1 MNTFTITKNKT
12 HSKNS
17 IHNKS
22 ISLQNN
28 LIDSD
33 KMVTSPTTHT
43 SNSFPNSSNESST
56 EYQLN
61 TVTPLSPYSEIIY
74 DMDSYHSKINHPFY
88 EFNQNLNDFSN
99 DLTTL
104 SFIQNN
110 TNFMNGIDTPA
121 LSTSTSSTTIL
132 PYSQEVM
139 DLPSPSESCTS
150 NNDRNNE
157 SRINKNNPMNSV
169 VFINKPNDKN
179 GHIPIT
185 NRSVNDSYENLL
197 HNLHHKDIS
206 MNVTRN
212 NNSNHHHH
220 NNNNMNMDIEDQ
232 NNISTKE
239 ILESCLNDI
248 RYPYYS
254 SPIIS
259 NNYQNIRHQ
268 YPLSELMNTNSYNN
282 TLEPVTTTNVPT
294 LTPLATVY
302 MPPSTATS
310 SLSSFRTENSIPNS
324 TPSTLTTKVT
334 LPTTT
339 TTTKKVSSQPRTS
352 KAIITTNTRKK
363 MTTPFKKEITIAS
376 TAVPANVV
384 ENKTT
389 PKVPT
394 LSLSPAPIQNKTK
407 SSVPISTR
415 KDKTEIKKISRTLDN
430 LRKKKNGMNE
440 KNETTNE
447 NNSSLI
453 RNNVVNQKEKEC
465 HSKEN
470 SIKNEKIV
478 VSTQATKKDQKSIIH
493 NNINPPVSLLSNENT
508 IEVAEVNQTKLK
520 INKVLEKK
528 ATPNQ
533 SEVAVDLKKSLMKNN
548 QSRVNLKDH
557 NGNVLSTSIS
567 TSISIPKTTSN
578 SLSISIPKVM
588 SASTS
593 IPKTTPNS
601 LSTPSSISTVNTT
614 SISTL
619 PSSTPSSSSSS
630 LSSTP
635 SRITL
640 ESLSHLNMDFE
651 DIPNSSKLNSILPI
665 LKSKVAKSC
674 LNLLKETKGKPGRK
688 KKKKVLH
695 SIKSDPLERL
705 SITPQSFST
714 PSTLGCPT
722 KKEIK
727 PPPPPPYSGVQ
738 KYPLLKPK
746 CSPTTVTPP
755 IVLSL
760 LNQIHGKNP
769 LISLE
774 NLNLDLNHH
783 KKIPSLNVKLDQK
796 KGTTAT
802 TPINATSISTSTSNS
817 TSISTSISTSTSNS
831 NSTSTSTSTSALT
844 STSNTP
850 ALYHLVPIKK
860 EEDSGKEK
868 KESVHHPITNF
879 NLPEFST
886 SSAVTSLFPS
896 SLSLL
901 NSPTTTVAASPLIN
915 KNINLPLS
923 QQILQQMNQKL
934 TNISVLN
941 LNGHGNASNGN
952 IPITTVL
959 SNKNDKKKSAYQKRQ
974 DRLLKNREA
983 AHLSRKRKR
992 EQLQKLEIH
1001 AQKLISE
1008 NQQLKEKVIELERSN
1023 ISYQDEIKIIKEKYE
1038 HLKSSLM
1045 ASSIS
1050 IPSHRLIHFCWP
1062 VSIG

>member
-1 MNTFTITKNKT
+1 
-12 HSKNS
+12 
-17 IHNKS
+17 
-22 ISLQNN
+22 
-28 LIDSD
+28 
-33 KMVTSPTTHT
+33 
-43 SNSFPNSSNESST
+43 
-56 EYQLN
+56 
-61 TVTPLSPYSEIIY
+61 
-74 DMDSYHSKINHPFY
+74 
-88 EFNQNLNDFSN
+88 
-99 DLTTL
+99 
-104 SFIQNN
+104 
-110 TNFMNGIDTPA
+110 
-121 LSTSTSSTTIL
+121 
-132 PYSQEVM
+132 
-139 DLPSPSESCTS
+139 
-150 NNDRNNE
+150 
-157 SRINKNNPMNSV
+157 
-169 VFINKPNDKN
+169 
-179 GHIPIT
+179 
-185 NRSVNDSYENLL
+185 
-197 HNLHHKDIS
+197 
-206 MNVTRN
+206 
-212 NNSNHHHH
+212 
-220 NNNNMNMDIEDQ
+220 
-232 NNISTKE
+232 
-239 ILESCLNDI
+239 
-248 RYPYYS
+248 
-254 SPIIS
+254 
-259 NNYQNIRHQ
+259 
-268 YPLSELMNTNSYNN
+268 
-282 TLEPVTTTNVPT
+282 
-294 LTPLATVY
+294 
-302 MPPSTATS
+302 
-310 SLSSFRTENSIPNS
+310 
-324 TPSTLTTKVT
+324 
-334 LPTTT
+334 
-339 TTTKKVSSQPRTS
+339 
-352 KAIITTNTRKK
+352 
-363 MTTPFKKEITIAS
+363 
-376 TAVPANVV
+376 
-384 ENKTT
+384 
-389 PKVPT
+389 
-394 LSLSPAPIQNKTK
+394 
-407 SSVPISTR
+407 
-415 KDKTEIKKISRTLDN
+415 
-430 LRKKKNGMNE
+430 
-440 KNETTNE
+440 
-447 NNSSLI
+447 
-453 RNNVVNQKEKEC
+453 
-465 HSKEN
+465 
-470 SIKNEKIV
+470 
-478 VSTQATKKDQKSIIH
+478 
-493 NNINPPVSLLSNENT
+493 
-508 IEVAEVNQTKLK
+508 
-520 INKVLEKK
+520 
-528 ATPNQ
+528 
-533 SEVAVDLKKSLMKNN
+533 
-548 QSRVNLKDH
+548 
-557 NGNVLSTSIS
+557 
-567 TSISIPKTTSN
+567 
-578 SLSISIPKVM
+578 M

-695 SIKSDPLERL
+695 SIKSDPLESIESTPDHLPINKKLKLSDYHNSNINTNNTNTNINHNYNYSHNNNNININHNNNNNNNNYKTNVTTHNINVNNNNNDNNDNNNNNNYKTNVTTHNINNNNNNNNDYNNNNNLTTTMSSSLSFLPISSSTPLSSLSATSNNSGL

-727 PPPPPPYSGVQ
+727 PPPPPPPYSGVQ

-1050 IPSHRLIHFCWP
+1050 IPSSTLSLLSSPLEHSSSDKNLSPLTQNNTNNNNNNDHTNNTNNKNNKNDDDDDNSNNNSTSNNRNKYK
-1062 VSIG
+1062 